1 MPEFQRDYVWNRD
14 QVRSLMHSLYH
25 RHLVGSLFVWMTNT
39 DKAPTSEIVDGREIW
54 KFDGYR

>member
-1 MPEFQRDYVWNRD
+1 
-14 QVRSLMHSLYH
+14 MHSLYH